1 MLDILDLEVKLDKTT
16 YQAEIDTLMHQL
28 RSLQQTC
35 WQQSLP
41 VIVVLEGWA
50 ASGKGALVKK
60 MVAYMDPRGFQVHPI
75 WPPTELERQYPF
87 LWRFW
92 QKTPTKGAIAIFY
105 HSWYTHLLEDRLF
118 ERIRPRQVPQVVAQI
133 NAFERQLVDDG
144 AVIAKFWLHL
154 SRKELQQRLKN
165 YESDSLAAW
174 RVRPEDWL
182 QVKNYAEYTRVA
194 EDMLAQTGT
203 GSAPWTLV
211 EGNCPRWARVKVLT
225 QLAAT
230 LTEALDR
237 RRLTAVVAALP
248 AQAQLEP
255 TEPDVLGHLDLS
267 QALTEAEYRSQLK
280 ANQVA
285 LRKLQHSIHKYQ
297 IPVLVLFEGWDAAG
311 KGGAIKRLT
320 DVLDPRSYIV
330 HAFAAPTPDEKAHHY
345 LWRFWRSLPTP
356 GMIGICDRSWYGRVL
371 VERVEGFAC
380 DHEWRRAFR
389 EINEFE
395 SMLTEAGYVLVK
407 IWLHIS
413 PEEQLH
419 RFQERQ
425 NDPFK
430 IHKITDED
438 WRNREKWSFY
448 EVAINQMLQR
458 TQTPNAPWSLVPA
471 NDKYRARVRVIE
483 TLVTAIEKAV
493 QQYKRKKQHEKS

>member
-1 MLDILDLEVKLDKTT
+1 MLDILDLEVKLDKAT
-16 YQAEIDTLMHQL
+16 YQAKIDTLMHQL

-35 WQQSLP
+35 WQQKLP

-75 WPPTELERQYPF
+75 WPPSEQERQYPF

-92 QKTPTKGAIAIFY
+92 QKLPAQGAIAIFY

-118 ERIRPRQVPQVVAQI
+118 DRVPLRQVPPVVAQI

-154 SRKELQQRLKN
+154 SRKELQHRLKN
-165 YESDSLAAW
+165 YESDSLTAW
-174 RVRPEDWL
+174 RVRPEDW
-182 QVKNYAEYTRVA
+182 QQAKNYNQYTNYAE
-194 EDMLAQTGT
+194 EMLAQTST

-211 EGNCPRWARVKVLT
+211 EGNCSRWARVKVLT
-225 QLAAT
+225 QLAAI

-237 RRLTAVVAALP
+237 RRLPADVVALP
-248 AQAQLEP
+248 PQAKLEP
-255 TEPDVLGHLDLS
+255 TEPDLLGQLDLS
-267 QALTEAEYRSQLK
+267 QALSESDYRNQLK
-280 ANQVA
+280 ASQMA
-285 LRKLQHSIHKYQ
+285 LRKLQLSIHKHQ

-320 DVLDPRSYIV
+320 DVLDPRSYTV
-330 HAFAAPTPDEKAHHY
+330 HAFAAPTTEEKAHHY

-371 VERVEGFAC
+371 VERIEGFAN
-380 DHEWRRAFR
+380 DREWRRAYR

-413 PEEQLH
+413 SDVQLQ

-438 WRNREKWSFY
+438 WRNREQWPLY

-458 TQTPNAPWSLVPA
+458 TQTPNAPWSLIPA
-471 NDKYRARVRVIE
+471 NDKYFARVSVIQK
-483 TLVTAIEKAV
+483 LVDAIEQGV
-493 QQYKRKKQHEKS
+493 QKYKSQKHIQ